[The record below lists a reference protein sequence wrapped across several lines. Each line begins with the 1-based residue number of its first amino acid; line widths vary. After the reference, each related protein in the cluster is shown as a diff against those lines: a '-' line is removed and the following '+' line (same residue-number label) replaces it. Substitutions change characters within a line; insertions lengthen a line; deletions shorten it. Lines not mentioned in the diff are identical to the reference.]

1 MEQEC
6 DIGLT
11 PIKEKE
17 ERLDKKNLRL
27 WLRFPRFEKDL
38 ASYQGAKEQI
48 FSFRVSNTVQKQPGL
63 MIPPMINH
71 FLELLRKSV
80 ASSQRL
86 RDSESMDSGGCWFPN
101 CALCRRL
108 SLFLSSTMSAL
119 HILITL
125 SKKCCVNE
133 VIQCILLRF

>member
-11 PIKEKE
+11 PIREKE
-17 ERLDKKNLRL
+17 EILAKKNLRL

-38 ASYQGAKEQI
+38 ASYQGAKEQR
-48 FSFRVSNTVQKQPGL
+48 FSFKVSNTGQKQPGL
-63 MIPPMINH
+63 MIPPINNH

-80 ASSQRL
+80 ASSQTL
-86 RDSESMDSGGCWFPN
+86 RDPESMDSGGCWFPN

-108 SLFLSSTMSAL
+108 SLSPQLCLLSIS
-119 HILITL
+119 LIMF
-125 SKKCCVNE
+125 SKEYCVNE